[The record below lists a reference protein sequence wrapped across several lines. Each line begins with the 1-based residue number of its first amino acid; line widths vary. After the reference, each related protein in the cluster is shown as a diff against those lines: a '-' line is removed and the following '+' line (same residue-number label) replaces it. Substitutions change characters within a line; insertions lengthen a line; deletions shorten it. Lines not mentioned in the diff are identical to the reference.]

1 MKMFAIICTREVKLP
16 MITNGL
22 VNTLSNY
29 GVDVKLLAK
38 QSSIFEAYERGL
50 RLCDAKDEDIIIF
63 CHDDLQILSSH
74 TQFIAALSKCVEK
87 TTGIVGPAGTTLLGE
102 DSVWWNQDHWAA
114 GYHRGMVKHKTLMK
128 FPPLTHKPDQ
138 IRIED
143 TEYGP
148 YGPVVV
154 LDGLFLAARKEVW
167 VDVGLQKPD
176 YFEGNWDFYDIHYT
190 STAHKKGYTNYAI
203 PINLVHMSNGELV
216 GRDSWH
222 KNRKAFIANTN
233 LPLSC

>member
-1 MKMFAIICTREVKLP
+1 
-16 MITNGL
+16 MITRGL
-22 VNTLSNY
+22 VDTLSSY
-29 GVDVKLLAK
+29 GVGVKLLVK

-74 TQFIAALSKCVEK
+74 IQFIAALSKCVEK

-102 DSVWWNQDHWAA
+102 DSVWWNQERWAA
-114 GYHRGMVKHKTLMK
+114 GYHRGMVKHKTTVK
-128 FPPLTHKPDQ
+128 FHDAPDRPQ
-138 IRIED
+138 IQE
-143 TEYGP
+143 TNYGP

-167 VDVGLQKPD
+167 LDVGIQKPD
-176 YFEGNWDFYDIHYT
+176 YFEGSWDFYDLHYT
-190 STAHKKGYTNYAI
+190 STAHKMGYINYTVPVDLI
-203 PINLVHMSNGELV
+203 HMSRGELV

-222 KNRKAFIANTN
+222 KNREAFIANTE

>member
-1 MKMFAIICTREVKLP
+1 MKMFAIICTRDSKLP

-22 VNTLSNY
+22 VNTLSSY
-29 GVDVKLLAK
+29 GVEVKLLAK

-50 RLCDAKDEDIIIF
+50 QVCQAKDEDIIIF
-63 CHDDLQILSSH
+63 CHDDLQILSNH
-74 TQFIAALSKCVEK
+74 VEFIASLSKCVEK
-87 TTGIVGPAGTTLLGE
+87 TTGIVGPAGTTLLGK
-102 DSVWWNQDHWAA
+102 DAVWWNQQHWQA
-114 GYHRGMVKHKTLMK
+114 GYHRGMVKHKTTVK
-128 FPPLTHKPDQ
+128 YPPHTHRQ
-138 IRIED
+138 NELRIED

-176 YFEGNWDFYDIHYT
+176 YFEGAWDFYDLHYT
-190 STAHKKGYTNYAI
+190 STAHQMGYINYAV
-203 PINLVHMSNGELV
+203 PINLVHMSRGELV

-222 KNRKAFIANTN
+222 KNRESFIANTE